1 MLVKRI
7 RYLAMPSPYVTVLAG
22 VISAGLYADSCLL
35 AGIYLAVPI
44 GL

>member
-7 RYLAMPSPYVTVLAG
+7 RYLVMPSPYVTVLAG
-22 VISAGLYADSCLL
+22 VISAGLHADSCLL
-35 AGIYLAVPI
+35 AGTCLAVPI